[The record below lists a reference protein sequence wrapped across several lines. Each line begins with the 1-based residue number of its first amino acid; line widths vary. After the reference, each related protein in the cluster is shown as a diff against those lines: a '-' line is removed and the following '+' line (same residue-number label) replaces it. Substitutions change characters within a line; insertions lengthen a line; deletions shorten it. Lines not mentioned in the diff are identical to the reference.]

1 MADLSKLTTGRTGTA
16 TAVVTD
22 TLMAPHAG
30 SGSAPVY
37 ASPSMIA
44 LMEGAA
50 VDCVETLLPPDH
62 ISLGTHLDIQHI
74 AATPKGLT
82 VTAHATLTAI
92 DGRKLTF
99 SVEAHDGV
107 ETIGKGRHTRV
118 IVDSPRFLARLDA
131 KASGPLSERAKS
143 ERAKSERAKSS
154 GAKSSTKK

>member
-1 MADLSKLTTGRTGTA
+1 MADLSKLTPGLTGTA

-50 VDCVETLLPPDH
+50 VDCVETLLPRDH

-82 VTAHATLTAI
+82 VTAHATLTAV
-92 DGRKLTF
+92 DGRKLSF
-99 SVEAHDGV
+99 SLEAHDGV
-107 ETIGKGRHTRV
+107 ELIGKGRNTRV
-118 IVDSPRFLARLDA
+118 FVDSPRFKARLDA
-131 KASGPLSERAKS
+131 KAAAAKS
-143 ERAKSERAKSS
+143 PSVKSS
-154 GAKSSTKK
+154 GVKSSGVKPSSQI

>member
-1 MADLSKLTTGRTGTA
+1 MADLSKLTPGLTGTA

-50 VDCVETLLPPDH
+50 VDCVETLLPRDH

-82 VTAHATLTAI
+82 VTAHATLTAV
-92 DGRKLTF
+92 DGRKLSF
-99 SVEAHDGV
+99 ALEAHDGV
-107 ETIGKGRHTRV
+107 ELIGKGRHTR
-118 IVDSPRFLARLDA
+118 IIDSPRFMARLDA
-131 KASGPLSERAKS
+131 KAAAAKS
-143 ERAKSERAKSS
+143 PSVKSS
-154 GAKSSTKK
+154 GVKSSGVKPSSQI

>member
-1 MADLSKLTTGRTGTA
+1 MADLSKLTPGLTGTA

-37 ASPSMIA
+37 ASPSMVA

-50 VDCVETLLPPDH
+50 VDCVETLLPRDH

-82 VTAHATLTAI
+82 VTAHATLTAV
-92 DGRKLTF
+92 DGRKLSF
-99 SVEAHDGV
+99 ALEAHDGV
-107 ETIGKGRHTRV
+107 ETIGKGQHTRV
-118 IVDSPRFLARLDA
+118 IVDSPRFMARLDA
-131 KASGPLSERAKS
+131 KSAAAKS
-143 ERAKSERAKSS
+143 PGVKSS
-154 GAKSSTKK
+154 GVKPSSQI